1 MRDKY
6 ADMKQNTV
14 NIHHNYV
21 DLQLRKLLLCQN
33 NVSFKNN
40 QIATIYKLF
49 DACYMILIYVDM
61 REKYADMRPFYVYIK
76 LNYVDK
82 QLIYIS
88 MQFIYIAVR
97 R

>member
-49 DACYMILIYVDM
+49 DACYMILIYVGM
-61 REKYADMRPFYVYIK
+61 REKYADRQLVYIDME
-76 LNYVDK
+76 LIFIDMLFSYVDMRNT
-82 QLIYIS
+82 YIW
-88 MQFIYIAVR
+88 
-97 R
+97 

>member
-61 REKYADMRPFYVYIK
+61 REKYADRQLVYIDME
-76 LNYVDK
+76 LIFIDMLFSYVDMRST
-82 QLIYIS
+82 YIW
-88 MQFIYIAVR
+88 
-97 R
+97 

>member
-49 DACYMILIYVDM
+49 DACYMLLIYVDM
-61 REKYADMRPFYVYIK
+61 REKYADRQLVYIDME
-76 LNYVDK
+76 LISIDMLFSYVDMRNT
-82 QLIYIS
+82 YIW
-88 MQFIYIAVR
+88 
-97 R
+97 

>member
-14 NIHHNYV
+14 NIHHYDNYV

-49 DACYMILIYVDM
+49 DACYMILIYVDNA
-61 REKYADMRPFYVYIK
+61 RKIC
-76 LNYVDK
+76 
-82 QLIYIS
+82 
-88 MQFIYIAVR
+88 
-97 R
+97 

>member
-49 DACYMILIYVDM
+49 DACYMILIHVDM
-61 REKYADMRPFYVYIK
+61 REKYADRQLVYIDME
-76 LNYVDK
+76 LIFIDMLFSYVDMRNT
-82 QLIYIS
+82 YIW
-88 MQFIYIAVR
+88 
-97 R
+97 

>member
-61 REKYADMRPFYVYIK
+61 REKYADRQLVYIDME
-76 LNYVDK
+76 LIFIDMLFSYVDMRNT
-82 QLIYIS
+82 YIW
-88 MQFIYIAVR
+88 
-97 R
+97 

>member
-61 REKYADMRPFYVYIK
+61 REKYADRQLVYIDME
-76 LNYVDK
+76 LNFIDMLFSYVDMRNR
-82 QLIYIS
+82 YIW
-88 MQFIYIAVR
+88 
-97 R
+97 

>member
-40 QIATIYKLF
+40 QIPTIYKLF

-61 REKYADMRPFYVYIK
+61 REKYADRQLVYIDME
-76 LNYVDK
+76 LIFIDMLFSYVDMRNT
-82 QLIYIS
+82 YIW
-88 MQFIYIAVR
+88 
-97 R
+97 

>member
-49 DACYMILIYVDM
+49 DACYMVLIYVDM
-61 REKYADMRPFYVYIK
+61 REKYADRQLVYIDME
-76 LNYVDK
+76 LIFIDMLFSYVDMRNT
-82 QLIYIS
+82 YIW
-88 MQFIYIAVR
+88 
-97 R
+97 

>member
-49 DACYMILIYVDM
+49 DACYMLLIYVDM
-61 REKYADMRPFYVYIK
+61 REKYADRQPVYIDMK
-76 LNYVDK
+76 LIFIDMLFSYVDMRNT
-82 QLIYIS
+82 YIW
-88 MQFIYIAVR
+88 
-97 R
+97 

>member
-61 REKYADMRPFYVYIK
+61 REKYADRQLVYIDIE
-76 LNYVDK
+76 LIFIDMLFSYVDMRNT
-82 QLIYIS
+82 YIW
-88 MQFIYIAVR
+88 
-97 R
+97 

>member
-49 DACYMILIYVDM
+49 DACYMILIYVHM
-61 REKYADMRPFYVYIK
+61 REKYADRQLVYIDME
-76 LNYVDK
+76 LIFIDMLFSYVDMRNT
-82 QLIYIS
+82 YIW
-88 MQFIYIAVR
+88 
-97 R
+97 

>member
-49 DACYMILIYVDM
+49 DACYMLLIYVDM
-61 REKYADMRPFYVYIK
+61 REKYADRQLVYIDMK
-76 LNYVDK
+76 LIFIDMLFSYVDMRNT
-82 QLIYIS
+82 YIW
-88 MQFIYIAVR
+88 
-97 R
+97 